1 MDMMDLLATKETKY
15 YKCYFY
21 LKQLIKENEE
31 FRNILSEGLK
41 EGKVSG
47 FDDSMWL
54 EIKLQNPRSSLT
66 FEDAFKLGYNLG
78 NCTGCAIQYS
88 YSLDYPYICGGELP
102 LLKGTQNSPDGRHTW
117 ISYNNNVI
125 DPSFMIQISENYIK
139 NFGYNEENRYNPNQ
153 DMVYCS
159 SKEYAG
165 VIEQPSLRNNPNA
178 SLSSK
183 CLSQ

>member
-117 ISYNNNVI
+117 IESNGKII
-125 DPSFMIQISENYIK
+125 DTTLMLVMDKDFAMK
-139 NFGYNEENRYNPNQ
+139 FGYKEENRRNPNLEPRYIAAK
-153 DMVYCS
+153 DF
-159 SKEYAG
+159 
-165 VIEQPSLRNNPNA
+165 ITNPSLRSGRNI
-178 SLSSK
+178 
-183 CLSQ
+183 

>member
-1 MDMMDLLATKETKY
+1 MDMIDLLATEETKN

-21 LKQLIKENEE
+21 LKHLIKENEE

-54 EIKLQNPRSSLT
+54 KIKLQNPRSNLT

-117 ISYNNNVI
+117 IESNGKII
-125 DPSFMIQISENYIK
+125 DTTLMLVMDKDFAMK
-139 NFGYNEENRYNPNQ
+139 LGYKEENRRNPNLEPRYIAAK
-153 DMVYCS
+153 DFITDPS
-159 SKEYAG
+159 IRAG
-165 VIEQPSLRNNPNA
+165 RKI
-178 SLSSK
+178 
-183 CLSQ
+183 